1 MRAQGHRLW
10 SFIGVR
16 PVRRHARA
24 ALVFLP
30 NFAFAKA
37 AIYLLPL
44 AIAAFAPPDIYGG
57 FELAL
62 SIGLLFATVAVGP
75 PMSGLNQIYLVR
87 GERGLADQVWLVLFA
102 GCCLAL
108 LLGAVAAL
116 AARDPIVFLVAASLG
131 IAVLHTGGAQ
141 ALRMLSRRN
150 LVAWADGTA
159 VILSGAVIVALML
172 LFPRPSLTQLGWG
185 YYLVAV
191 VAALGAGF
199 MLLRTRRPGLLA
211 KIRKATKIGLPI
223 TIAGLFAFWLA
234 VGGRIVVGLAN
245 EQALPIYG
253 VAFRLA
259 GLALGIQQLAATAMF
274 ARLYAARTR
283 EADRLFSLFFFA
295 VALLS
300 AAIAIGGAFLPGLA
314 PIAAIEASSPETFR
328 RVLALAALQ
337 TFFWIGFSLLQLRI
351 NRAGLAGRAL
361 KPTILVTVAGAAATF
376 AIAWLTGGDVVAI
389 SWAIALH
396 GAVYFFTYA
405 FLLAR
410 RGIPHRR
417 TTAIGA
423 AGGAALLLIVFSI
436 A

>member
-1 MRAQGHRLW
+1 MAMRGQRFWDL
-10 SFIGVR
+10 IGMR
-16 PVRRHARA
+16 PQRRHARA

-30 NFAFAKA
+30 NFALAKA
-37 AIYLLPL
+37 VIYLLPL
-44 AIAAFAPPDIYGG
+44 AIAALAPPDIYGG
-57 FELAL
+57 FELSL
-62 SIGLLFATVAVGP
+62 SIGLLFATFVAGP
-75 PMSGLNQIYLVR
+75 PLAGINQAYLVK
-87 GERGLADQVWLVLFA
+87 GERRFADQVWLVLFA
-102 GCCLAL
+102 GCALAL
-108 LLGAVAAL
+108 LLGAIAAV
-116 AARDPIVFLVAASLG
+116 AARDPIVFVVAASLG
-131 IAVLHTGGAQ
+131 IAMLHNGGAQ
-141 ALRMLSRRN
+141 ALRTLSRRN
-150 LVAWADGTA
+150 LVAWVDGTS

-191 VAALGAGF
+191 VGALGTGF

-211 KIRKATKIGLPI
+211 SVRQATKVGLPI

-234 VGGRIVVGLAN
+234 VSGRIVVGLAN
-245 EQALPIYG
+245 EQALPVYG

-259 GLALGIQQLAATAMF
+259 GLALGIHQLASTAMF
-274 ARLYAARTR
+274 ARLYGARTR

-295 VALLS
+295 VALLC
-300 AAIAIGGAFLPGLA
+300 AAIAIGGAFLPGLV

-337 TFFWIGFSLLQLRI
+337 TFFWIGFSLLQMRI

-361 KPTILVTVAGAAATF
+361 KPTILVTTIGAAATF

-389 SWAIALH
+389 SWAIGLH

-410 RGIPHRR
+410 RGLPHRR
-417 TTAIGA
+417 TMTIGA
-423 AGGAALLLIVFSI
+423 AGGAALALIAVSI